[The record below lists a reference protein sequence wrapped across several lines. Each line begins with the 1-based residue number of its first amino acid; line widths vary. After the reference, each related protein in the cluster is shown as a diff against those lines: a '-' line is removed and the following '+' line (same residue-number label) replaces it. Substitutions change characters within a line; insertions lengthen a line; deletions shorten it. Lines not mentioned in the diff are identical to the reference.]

1 MIEITTESIA
11 GRKVARSSRLGPDT
25 LSSKERSGA
34 LNALPALPLA
44 EDQALSQAEAAYRQ
58 LRDKLIMLEI
68 RPGEPINDGQLAA
81 ELGFGRTPVR
91 EAIKR
96 LEVDHLVVSY
106 PRRGTFATSV
116 DFTELA
122 DVSEIRELLEPLA
135 ARRAASRASDAMR
148 RELMHVADTI
158 AQLDPGPGGSRD
170 LMRYDLT
177 VHRLI
182 YKAAANP
189 HLEDTLIRYDNL
201 ATRIWCLV
209 LDKVP
214 SVSGHIVEHV
224 ELLTAIADGDEDR
237 AAELAL
243 HHVVSFEES
252 VRKVL

>member
-1 MIEITTESIA
+1 M
-11 GRKVARSSRLGPDT
+11 
-25 LSSKERSGA
+25 
-34 LNALPALPLA
+34 NALPALPLA

-68 RPGEPINDGQLAA
+68 RPGEPINDAQLAA

-106 PRRGTFATSV
+106 PRRGTFATTV

-243 HHVVSFEES
+243 HHVVSFEDS